1 MVIWQ
6 FSQITLILSRENE
19 ESKAN
24 VAHCARQRKFL
35 TLERVPRLIFHT
47 VREKKTNGYLRSSE
61 LAHLCGLS
69 TDTLRHYERKGL
81 LHAGRSANGYREYPP
96 QSPGRIRLI
105 RNALSVGFTLDEL
118 ARLLK
123 IREKGGAP
131 CVEVRAL
138 AAAKLNDLEEQLRS
152 LSALRNELR
161 MMLGKWDTRLAVTR
175 KGDQAHLLDMLHTL
189 PSSIKGRSNVPKR
202 MTAND
207 RLR

>member
-1 MVIWQ
+1 M
-6 FSQITLILSRENE
+6 
-19 ESKAN
+19 
-24 VAHCARQRKFL
+24 RQKN
-35 TLERVPRLIFHT
+35 
-47 VREKKTNGYLRSSE
+47 TNGYLRSSE

-96 QSPGRIRLI
+96 QSPDRIRLV

-131 CVEVRAL
+131 CMEVRSL
-138 AAAKLNDLEEQLRS
+138 AAAKLNDLEEQLRG

-161 MMLGKWDTRLAVTR
+161 MMLGKWDTKLAVTK
-175 KGDQAHLLDMLHTL
+175 KGDQAHLLDMLQTL
-189 PSSIKGRSNVPKR
+189 PSSMKGRSSVPKR
-202 MTAND
+202 MTV
-207 RLR
+207 RGRSR